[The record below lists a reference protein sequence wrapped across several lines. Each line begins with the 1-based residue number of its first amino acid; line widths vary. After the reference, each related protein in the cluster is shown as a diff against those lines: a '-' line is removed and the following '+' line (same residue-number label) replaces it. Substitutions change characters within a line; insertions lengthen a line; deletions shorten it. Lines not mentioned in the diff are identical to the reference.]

1 MKVRLSL
8 GNKGKQVSKA
18 PVSFRKAI
26 NEKCKS
32 CSYDPGDAGV
42 GSWRSQ
48 VLHCCVKVCP
58 LYAVRPL
65 PVGMKY
71 LDKSYL
77 EALPGEAT

>member
-1 MKVRLSL
+1 MIVRCYI
-8 GNKGKQVSKA
+8 GNKGIQVSKA

-32 CSYDPGDAGV
+32 CSYDPGDIGT
-42 GSWRSQ
+42 GSWRNQ
-48 VLHCCVKVCP
+48 VLHCCVKECP

-77 EALPGEAT
+77 EALPKETP